1 MKENMKRLLFMFLFV
16 SVLVSCD
23 AYEDMSGMFEK
34 QAKVQE
40 FIKQNNDLEAQ
51 VGFNINNRTLTQVT
65 VYFQSSEVGD
75 KSVSELEKIA
85 LEAVASSFKLTPET
99 LNVVVQS
106 VPDSSVYEDLQEKL
120 QTQEEKAQ
128 EMK

>member
-1 MKENMKRLLFMFLFV
+1 
-16 SVLVSCD
+16 
-23 AYEDMSGMFEK
+23 
-34 QAKVQE
+34 
-40 FIKQNNDLEAQ
+40 
-51 VGFNINNRTLTQVT
+51 LTQVT